1 MMGTTV
7 KELVVLSY
15 EAMKEWAEIMEA
27 CAKKWT
33 VRNESDYTGVQYRFL
48 YEDN

>member
-1 MMGTTV
+1 ML

-27 CAKKWT
+27 CAKRYKIT
-33 VRNESDYTGVQYRFL
+33 NESDYSGVQYRIQ
-48 YEDN
+48 YEE

>member
-1 MMGTTV
+1 M

-15 EAMKEWAEIMEA
+15 DAMVEWVEIMEA
-27 CAKKWT
+27 LAKKYI

-48 YEDN
+48 YEE